1 MTLKNYHRLLAFII
15 IRWAETLTLFDTLLD
30 SEITTIIQNYTKWKQ
45 LILISSSFTY
55 LDPDP
60 LALTGHGR
68 SVPCPSSCP
77 FWQYST
83 TSGSASYFVVK
94 LQILEKVSMSF
105 FICFPPNWTA
115 RRMQVVRVQSGL
127 FCLCIRHRWPRFREL
142 RCDFDRLPFQDDPSC
157 NLL

>member
-1 MTLKNYHRLLAFII
+1 MTLKNYHGLLAFTI

-60 LALTGHGR
+60 LALTGHGH
-68 SVPCPSSCP
+68 SIPCPSSCP

-83 TSGSASYFVVK
+83 NSGSASYFVVK
-94 LQILEKVSMSF
+94 LQILVSVYVVFYWFSTKLNRSTDASCASAERTLL
-105 FICFPPNWTA
+105 FIHPTQMAATSRTSMW
-115 RRMQVVRVQSGL
+115 L
-127 FCLCIRHRWPRFREL
+127 W
-142 RCDFDRLPFQDDPSC
+142 
-157 NLL
+157 